1 MVTLEYLDDERTKLW
16 KEVESLKESLPNA
29 IESLKRADKE
39 GLAAISQ
46 KIDELKAELA
56 AVKDIANAKTPE
68 DVATAHRAAEEAVS
82 AKGNIVAI
90 ATEIAQIK
98 AKLPDVNKTSKV
110 IQGRDTATEAS
121 AQKIEEFRQKSEAA
135 ANAASSFLADLN
147 QKKAT
152 IDQSLTASSTAANT
166 ATANA
171 QEVTNLKTRAGEEYS
186 EIEAARAK
194 IEELK
199 NTLNN
204 LSEQYKKQIKETAD
218 SFAKVHSEYL
228 EKYGTFL
235 GEEQARVAKL
245 EEEINSLL
253 PGATSVSLAM
263 AFDERKKAV
272 QKNKGWWA
280 ALLIASAL
288 FIAGFGWWS
297 LATTTTS
304 QPITAIPIRLVI
316 IAAFI
321 ILEEFARRNYNIST
335 RLAEAY
341 AYKEAIAKSYL
352 GFKKELQD
360 IDAAGRD
367 DKSGGNSLSILA
379 RTFLDKLEDEPG
391 KRVFDKERPAI
402 TLAQALSRISST
414 SRDES
419 SGVDAAKVS
428 DALALVFSR
437 ASWPLVAMVF
447 IVAIAGCFIT
457 YLIVK

>member
-16 KEVESLKESLPNA
+16 KEVESLKESLPKA
-29 IESLKRADKE
+29 IESLKSADKE
-39 GLAAISQ
+39 GLATVSQ
-46 KIDELKAELA
+46 KIDEMKAELA

-68 DVATAHRAAEEAVS
+68 DAATAHRAAEEAVT
-82 AKGNIVAI
+82 AKGNVVAI

-98 AKLPDVNKTSKV
+98 AKLPDINKTAKV

-152 IDQSLTASSTAANT
+152 IDQNLTASSTAANT

-186 EIEAARAK
+186 EIEAAKAK

-199 NTLNN
+199 DTLNN
-204 LSEQYKKQIKETAD
+204 LSEQYKKQIKETAG

-228 EKYGTFL
+228 EKYGAFL

-263 AFDERKKAV
+263 AFDERKQAV
-272 QKNKGWWA
+272 QKNKWWWA

-297 LATTTTS
+297 LATATAS

-402 TLAQALSRISST
+402 TLAQALSRISNASQ
-414 SRDES
+414 DES

-428 DALALVFSR
+428 DALASVFSR
-437 ASWPLVAMVF
+437 VSWPLVAMVL

-457 YLIVK
+457 YLLVK

>member
-16 KEVESLKESLPNA
+16 KEVESLKESLPKA
-29 IESLKRADKE
+29 IESLKSADKE
-39 GLAAISQ
+39 GLVAVSQ
-46 KIDELKAELA
+46 KIDEMKAELA

-68 DVATAHRAAEEAVS
+68 DAATAHRAAEEAVT
-82 AKGNIVAI
+82 AKGNVVAI

-98 AKLPDVNKTSKV
+98 AKLPDINKTAKV

-152 IDQSLTASSTAANT
+152 IDQNLTASSTAANT

-186 EIEAARAK
+186 EIEAAKAK

-199 NTLNN
+199 DTLNN
-204 LSEQYKKQIKETAD
+204 LSEQYKKQIKETAG

-228 EKYGTFL
+228 EKYGAFL

-263 AFDERKKAV
+263 AFDERKQAV
-272 QKNKGWWA
+272 QKNKWWWA

-297 LATTTTS
+297 LATATAS

-402 TLAQALSRISST
+402 TLAQALSRISNASQ
-414 SRDES
+414 DES

-428 DALALVFSR
+428 DALASVFSR
-437 ASWPLVAMVF
+437 VSWPLVAMVL

-457 YLIVK
+457 YLLVK

>member
-1 MVTLEYLDDERTKLW
+1 MATIEYLDDERTKLW
-16 KEVESLKESLPNA
+16 KEVESLKATLSKTVET
-29 IESLKRADKE
+29 LKQADSE
-39 GLAAISQ
+39 GAAALTQ
-46 KIDELKAELA
+46 KIDELKTELVS
-56 AVKDIANAKTPE
+56 VKDIANAKTPE
-68 DVATAHRAAEEAVS
+68 DAATAHRAAEEAVT
-82 AKGNIVAI
+82 AKENIVAI
-90 ATEIAQIK
+90 AAEIAQIK

-194 IEELK
+194 VEELK
-199 NTLNN
+199 ETLNN
-204 LSEQYKKQIKETAD
+204 LSEQYKKQVKETAEN
-218 SFAKVHSEYL
+218 FTKVHSEYL
-228 EKYGTFL
+228 EKYGAFL

-245 EEEINSLL
+245 EEEINGLL
-253 PGATSVSLAM
+253 PGATSVSLAV

-272 QKNKGWWA
+272 QKNKWWWA
-280 ALLIASAL
+280 ALLILSAL

-297 LATTTTS
+297 LACATAS
-304 QPITAIPIRLVI
+304 QPVTAIPLRLVI

-321 ILEEFARRNYNIST
+321 ILEEFARRNYNVST

-360 IDAAGRD
+360 IVAAGKD
-367 DKSGGNSLSILA
+367 DKQGGNSLSILA

-391 KRVFDKERPAI
+391 KRVFDKERSAV
-402 TLAQALSRISST
+402 TMSQALAQIVNTNSG
-414 SRDES
+414 ES
-419 SGVDAAKVS
+419 GGLDAAKISEAVAS
-428 DALALVFSR
+428 ISNRV
-437 ASWPLVAMVF
+437 SWPLVVMVL
-447 IVAIAGCFIT
+447 IIACAGCFIT
-457 YLIVK
+457 YLLIK